1 MTGLSRRQLL
11 SGACAVAVT
20 MVAGAGAGAAAA
32 KPARPAMTMYRSPG
46 CGCCLKWAKIARAAG
61 YPVTVEETSDI
72 IGLKASL
79 GVPEALYSCHT
90 TKASGYVVE
99 GHVPFEAVAK
109 LLRDK
114 PKGVAGIAVPGMPAG
129 SPGMEA
135 HGDDASHSAH
145 AIEVFAFTRSGAS
158 KAFAF

>member
-1 MTGLSRRQLL
+1 MIHLTRRQLL
-11 SGACAVAVT
+11 GGASAAAVTLMAGGVAVA
-20 MVAGAGAGAAAA
+20 AKAA
-32 KPARPAMTMYRSPG
+32 KPAMTVYRSPG
-46 CGCCLKWAKIARAAG
+46 CGCCLNWAEIAKAAG
-61 YPVTVEETSDI
+61 YPVEVVPSNDI
-72 IGLKASL
+72 IALKAQL

-90 TKASGYVVE
+90 TKVGGYVVE

-114 PKGVAGIAVPGMPAG
+114 PKGVAGIATPGMPAG

-135 HGDDASHSAH
+135 HGDHGGHAAR
-145 AIEVFAFTRSGAS
+145 AIEVFAFTRTGAS